1 MLFYPINIL
10 GTEYKIF
17 KHKRNQDN
25 RLSNKD
31 GFCDH
36 HAKEIVVLECKDD
49 ENDIDSMRNL
59 QDYENKILRHEIIH
73 AFLYE
78 SGLDI
83 NSHDID
89 QWARDEEMVD
99 WMAIQFPKM
108 NKIFT
113 ELDIL

>member
-1 MLFYPINIL
+1 MTVMNVL

-31 GFCDH
+31 GFCDVY
-36 HAKEIVVLECKDD
+36 AKEIVVLECEEDKDD
-49 ENDIDSMRNL
+49 IDQMHNL
-59 QDYENKILRHEIIH
+59 QFYEKKILRHEIIH

-83 NSHDID
+83 NSHDLE

-99 WMAIQFPKM
+99 WIAIQFPKM
-108 NKIFT
+108 HKVFA
-113 ELDIL
+113 ELNIL

>member
-1 MLFYPINIL
+1 MTVINIL
-10 GTEYKIF
+10 GTDYKVF
-17 KHKRNQDN
+17 KYTKVRDK
-25 RLSNKD
+25 RLSKAD

-49 ENDIDSMRNL
+49 ENNIDLMRNL
-59 QDYENKILRHEIIH
+59 QDYENKVLRHEIIH

-108 NKIFT
+108 NKIFI
-113 ELDIL
+113 ELGIL